1 MANTRKS
8 MRKIRHVLKLA
19 QESGLTKRQIARS
32 LSMSPTTV
40 GEYLLRADDAGL
52 SWPLPPDWDDRQL
65 ESALFPC
72 LPKGRHDTRPPPDWP
87 TIHRD
92 YKRKGVTLLLLWEE
106 YKAVNP
112 DGIQYSQFCD
122 RYRAWA
128 GKLNLVMR
136 QHHRA
141 GEKLFVD
148 YSGQT
153 VPIVDQATGE
163 IRQAEIFVA
172 TLGASNYTYAEA
184 TWTQSLPDWITSHI
198 RCFEYLGSVPE
209 LLVPD
214 NLKSAITRPCWYE
227 PTANA
232 TYEDMADHYAT
243 AILPARVRRP
253 QDKDKGSYCLLC

>member
-19 QESGLTKRQIARS
+19 RESGLTKRQIARS

-40 GEYLLRADDAGL
+40 GEYLRRAEDALL

-65 ESALFPC
+65 EAALFPS
-72 LPKGRHDTRPPPDWP
+72 LLRGYRDTRPPPDWP
-87 TIHRD
+87 AIHCD

-106 YKAVNP
+106 YKAAHP

-122 RYRAWA
+122 RYRVWA

-141 GEKLFVD
+141 GEQLFVD

-153 VPIVDQATGE
+153 VPVVDQVT
-163 IRQAEIFVA
+163 
-172 TLGASNYTYAEA
+172 
-184 TWTQSLPDWITSHI
+184 
-198 RCFEYLGSVPE
+198 
-209 LLVPD
+209 
-214 NLKSAITRPCWYE
+214 
-227 PTANA
+227 
-232 TYEDMADHYAT
+232 
-243 AILPARVRRP
+243 
-253 QDKDKGSYCLLC
+253 